1 MRPII
6 LLPLLLWSI
15 GIVAQ
20 PGADSLRQVW
30 QGSSRPDTARLNAA
44 HQLAFSVFR
53 RAQPDSAMHYAQL
66 AYQLAE
72 SRKLKAGMA
81 TALTDQG
88 ILYTDRGDS
97 AQAVGALTRALELSE
112 AQKDPTLA
120 ALALRQLGS
129 LYEQAGEDDRALGYY
144 QRAFAYADKTQDPLL
159 KARIQTSVGNVLRTQ
174 GKTRE
179 ALDLLGRSLAT
190 FESAG
195 SKQDMFRVLMGLGGL
210 FMLLNERDQMLAH
223 YSRAHQL
230 AQELQ
235 NPAWLAAST
244 EGLAIAYEQ
253 RQDYTTALGYYQ
265 QAAAAHEKN
274 GNKPA
279 LAITYHN
286 LSSLYSGIKDY
297 DQSLSYARKS
307 LAIREEMG
315 EISGIIAS
323 KHNIAGIYYFK
334 GDYDEAIRLETEV
347 YEKARELNLPFMLTP
362 ATGALSGMYEA
373 KGMYK
378 EALKFRNLFT
388 SIRDSL
394 NNSEN
399 QKAIAGYEFK
409 QKALTDSLA
418 FVQQQAA
425 TQVSYQRQLAQRN
438 YLLFGGLGLAAF
450 GFIFFRVRQQRRARE
465 QALTLERE
473 RSERLEQ
480 IDRLKDQFLANT
492 SHELRTPLNGIIGIS
507 EGLLDQDLDPGTR
520 YNLGMVVASGKRLAS
535 LVNDLLDFSR
545 IRNADLVLRQRPL
558 HLRSLVD
565 VVLQVSYPLTQGKN
579 LKLLNEVSGDLPA
592 AFADEDRLTQVLH
605 NLIGNAI
612 KFTESGFIRVDAQEK
627 DGQLLLS
634 VTDTGIGIPENKR
647 EAIFQEFVQADGSI
661 QREYAGT
668 GLGLSISKY
677 LVEQHGGRM
686 WVESEVGKGS
696 TFFFTLP
703 LSTEKAEAA
712 SQAAQARLT
721 PLMPT
726 PDTTQTQAL
735 GQLLASKTSGQQV
748 RILIVDDEP
757 INHQV
762 LKNHLR
768 GGQFEVASA
777 MNGQEALV
785 LIEGSPKFDLILL
798 DIMMPRMSGYE
809 VAQKIRETH
818 LPSDLPII
826 MITAKNQ
833 VADLVQGLQTGA
845 NDYLAK
851 PFSKDEFLARLG
863 THLNLRQINTATRRF
878 VPEEF
883 IRSLGR
889 SGITEVQV
897 GDSIDREVTVL
908 FSDIRGY
915 TTLAETMTPQEN
927 FAFVNAFARRMGPV
941 IQQHHGFVNQYLGD
955 GIMAIFQQQPHDS
968 LQAAIG
974 MQLALRNY
982 NEERKA
988 TGRMP
993 LRIGIGMHT
1002 GPLVMGIIGDDHRSD
1017 AAVIADTVNTASRLE
1032 GLTKYYGANI
1042 LLSEVSFA
1050 ALEPALQA
1058 QCRYLGL
1065 VQVKGKQ
1072 EPMGI
1077 YECFAGDA
1085 PAIGEQKRISRQQF
1099 ESYLHDFI
1107 LGKMD
1112 DAQHGFA
1119 KLAADVPEDQA
1130 VQRLLRQSALYLQ
1143 AGLPSGW
1150 AGVEVMEGK

>member
-1 MRPII
+1 M
-6 LLPLLLWSI
+6 LAVLPAWS
-15 GIVAQ
+15 Q
-20 PGADSLRQVW
+20 SPADSLRSVW
-30 QGSSRPDTARLNAA
+30 QASSRPDTARLNAA
-44 HQLAFSVFR
+44 HQLATSVFR
-53 RAQPDSAMHYAQL
+53 RTQPDSAMHYAQL

-72 SRKLKAGMA
+72 SRRLKAGMA

-88 ILYTDRGDS
+88 LLYIDQGDS
-97 AQAVGALTRALELSE
+97 LQAVAALLKALELSE
-112 AQKDPTLA
+112 AQKDPKLA
-120 ALALRQLGS
+120 AVALRQLGI
-129 LYEQAGEDDRALGYY
+129 LYEQAGDDVRALEYY
-144 QRAFAYADKTQDPLL
+144 QRSLAYAERTGDPLL
-159 KARIQTSVGNVLRTQ
+159 KARSQTSIGNFLRTT
-174 GKTRE
+174 GKTDE
-179 ALDLLGRSLAT
+179 ALDMLGRSLAA
-190 FESAG
+190 FEAAG
-195 SKQDMFRVLMGLGGL
+195 SKPDMFRGLMSLAGL
-210 FMLLNERDQMLAH
+210 FMMLDENDQVLAH
-223 YSRAHQL
+223 YTRAHQL
-230 AQELQ
+230 AQELN

-244 EGLAIAYEQ
+244 EGLAIAYES
-253 RQDYTTALGYYQ
+253 RQEYEKALGYYQ
-265 QAAAAHEKN
+265 EAAAIHEKN
-274 GNKPA
+274 GTKPA

-286 LSSLYSGIKDY
+286 LSSLFSGTKDY
-297 DQSLSYARKS
+297 EQALSYARKS

-315 EISGIIAS
+315 DISGIVAS
-323 KHNIAGIYYFK
+323 KHIIAGIYYFK
-334 GDYDEAIRLETEV
+334 GDYNAAIRLETEV
-347 YEKARELNLPFMLTP
+347 YETAQKLNLPFMLIP
-362 ATGALSGMYEA
+362 STGALSKMYEA
-373 KGMYK
+373 KGQYK
-378 EALKFRNLFT
+378 EALAFKDL
-388 SIRDSL
+388 SITLQDSVK
-394 NNSEN
+394 NAEN
-399 QKAIAGYEFK
+399 ERAIGAYEFK
-409 QKALTDSLA
+409 QKALTDSLS

-450 GFIFFRVRQQRRARE
+450 GLVFFRVRQQRRSRE

-492 SHELRTPLNGIIGIS
+492 SHELRTPLNGIIGIT
-507 EGLLDQDLDPGTR
+507 EGLLDQDLDTDTR

-605 NLIGNAI
+605 NLVGNAI
-612 KFTESGFIRVDAQEK
+612 KFTESGHVRVDAAEK

-677 LVEQHGGRM
+677 LVEQHGGKM

-712 SQAAQARLT
+712 SLAAQARLT
-721 PLMPT
+721 PLMPAPET
-726 PDTTQTQAL
+726 AQTQAL
-735 GQLLASKTSGQQV
+735 GRIVASKTGGGLI

-768 GGQFEVASA
+768 SGQFEVASA

-826 MITAKNQ
+826 MVTAKNQ

-897 GDSIDREVTVL
+897 GDNIDREVTVL

-915 TTLAETMTPQEN
+915 TTLAESMTPQEN

-941 IQQHHGFVNQYLGD
+941 IQQNQGFVNQYLGD
-955 GIMAIFQQQPHDS
+955 GIMAIFQQQPQDA

-974 MQLALRNY
+974 MQLALRSY
-982 NEERKA
+982 NEERNA

-993 LRIGIGMHT
+993 IRVGIGLHT
-1002 GPLVMGIIGDDHRSD
+1002 GPLVMGIIGDDQRSD

-1032 GLTKYYGANI
+1032 GLTKYYGAGI

-1050 ALEPALQA
+1050 ALDHDLKA

-1072 EPMGI
+1072 EPLGI
-1077 YECFAGDA
+1077 YECLAGDS
-1085 PAIGEQKRISRQQF
+1085 PE
-1099 ESYLHDFI
+1099 
-1107 LGKMD
+1107 
-1112 DAQHGFA
+1112 
-1119 KLAADVPEDQA
+1119 LAARKQALGSAFGSSLEQFLKGDMAEAVRGFRALAAEAPEDQA
-1130 VQRLLRQSALYLQ
+1130 VQRFLRQAAHYLDT
-1143 AGLPSGW
+1143 GLPQHW
-1150 AGVEVMEGK
+1150 VGVEVMEGK